1 MAQPGNEGDQ
11 ILFLA
16 FTQIECN
23 IPPEIDSVAKLT
35 PDLVVEIIVRSLA
48 LISNGEIKVRRD
60 VVAMVLCL
68 RPCCLP
74 PRRTIVFLCFG

>member
-1 MAQPGNEGDQ
+1 MDKGNEGDQ

-16 FTQIECN
+16 FSQIECQ

-48 LISNGEIKVRRD
+48 LISNGEIKVCIGYWIN
-60 VVAMVLCL
+60 L
-68 RPCCLP
+68 
-74 PRRTIVFLCFG
+74 FLFN